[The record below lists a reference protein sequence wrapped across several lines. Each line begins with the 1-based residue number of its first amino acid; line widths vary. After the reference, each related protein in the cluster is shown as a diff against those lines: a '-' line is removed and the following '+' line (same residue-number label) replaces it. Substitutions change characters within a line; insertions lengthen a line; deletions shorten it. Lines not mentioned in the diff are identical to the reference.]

1 MCYNYEYMIE
11 RGVKRANRERGE
23 KIDFNELSA
32 SEKKILDDNARRLT
46 KKFPA
51 EVVENVPSS
60 EVASSSET
68 ISSFP
73 GQETIIIPITT
84 KQREAYIFGFVPDW
98 SKSLKDAKANYN
110 CRSETILEK
119 PTWKKAFIRAQ
130 RCLVPAAAFYETDR
144 ATKKRYR
151 FTVKDEPEIFYA
163 GIFNHWTDKETGEIF
178 KTFAIITREANE
190 LVRIVWERMPVILN
204 AEAQQIWMNI
214 ESAVPECISLFTAYP
229 AHLMECTEALALQ
242 RRKKS
247 EDNLSLDL

>member
-1 MCYNYEYMIE
+1 MIE
-11 RGVKRANRERGE
+11 RGVKRASRERGE
-23 KIDFNELSA
+23 KMDFNELSEA
-32 SEKKILDDNARRLT
+32 EKKILNENARRLT
-46 KKFPA
+46 KNFPG
-51 EVVENVPSS
+51 ENADNNTSPDGSTN
-60 EVASSSET
+60 ET

-84 KQREAYIFGFVPDW
+84 KQREAYIFGFLPDW
-98 SKSLKDAKANYN
+98 AKSIKDAKANYN

-130 RCLVPAAAFYETDR
+130 RCLVPATAFYETDR

-163 GIFNHWTDKETGEIF
+163 GIFNHWTDKETGEIL

-190 LVRIVWERMPVILN
+190 LVRTVWDRMPVILN

-214 ESAVPECISLFTAYP
+214 ESAVPECVSLLTAYP
-229 AHLMECTEALALQ
+229 AHLMECTEAPALQ
-242 RRKKS
+242 RNKKS
-247 EDNLSLDL
+247 GDSLSLDL